1 MSHVRLAVF
10 LLIVAAIN
18 TVSAAEGPAE
28 DASLPRPLQDQPSRY
43 YAALAQVHATFKLWD
58 QAETLLK
65 KAIDTEPNNAQKERL
80 SFELVD
86 QVYVPSKQWDK
97 AADELARTIALVDEK
112 SVARRRKYHLDR
124 ARMLSEAGPGRRE
137 EYVKEL
143 EAVAKTSQTEEERS
157 RALAALHAALKRLQ
171 KLEPKIAE
179 YEEAVSRN
187 PNDEMTLRILA
198 EIYSESGL
206 LDTPLPG
213 KAIEKY
219 EQLHKLQPND
229 LNTCEQLAKLYRR
242 TDQRAKAITMY
253 ERLLALNPARFES
266 YLVEATSLL
275 LAKADEDETAAWGE
289 KIEGLYPRRPEV
301 PLRMGSIYAGW
312 RKHAKAAECYARA
325 LALVQADH
333 ERAPIYVRLIEAQIA
348 AGEYAAAEKNCRDAL
363 KLDLRGAQRD
373 IIVKLLDQVVL
384 LRAKTPEK

>member
-1 MSHVRLAVF
+1 MSHVRTALF
-10 LLIVAAIN
+10 LFVAVAAG
-18 TVSAAEGPAE
+18 AAFGAEGPVE
-28 DASLPRPLQDQPSRY
+28 DESLPRPLRDQPARY
-43 YAALAQVHATFKLWD
+43 YAALAQVHATFRLWE
-58 QAETLLK
+58 QAEALLK
-65 KAIDTEPNNAQKERL
+65 KAVETEPNNVQKERL

-97 AADELARTIALVDEK
+97 AADELVRTIGLVDEK
-112 SVARRRKYHLDR
+112 NIALRRKYHLDR

-143 EAVAKTSQTEEERS
+143 EAVAQASQTEEERS
-157 RALAALHAALKRLQ
+157 RALATLHAALKRLQ
-171 KLEPKIAE
+171 KLEPKIAQ
-179 YEEAVSRN
+179 YEDAVSRN
-187 PNDEMTLRILA
+187 PEDEVTLRILA

-219 EQLHKLQPND
+219 EQLHKLQPDD

-242 TDQRAKAITMY
+242 TDQRAKAVAMY
-253 ERLLALNPARFES
+253 ERLLSLNPGRMES
-266 YLVEATSLL
+266 YVVEATSLL
-275 LAKADEDETAAWGE
+275 LAKGGEDETAAWCE

-301 PLRMGSIYAGW
+301 PLRMGSIYTGW

-325 LALVQADH
+325 LALVQPDH
-333 ERAPIYVRLIEAQIA
+333 EKAPIYLRLIEARIA
-348 AGEYAAAEKNCRDAL
+348 AGDYAEAERNCRDAL
-363 KLDLRGAQRD
+363 KLDLRGTQRD
-373 IIVKLLDQVVL
+373 AVRKLLDQVVL

>member
-1 MSHVRLAVF
+1 MSHVRIQVF
-10 LLIVAAIN
+10 LLVAVA
-18 TVSAAEGPAE
+18 VGVASAAEGTSE
-28 DASLPRPLQDQPSRY
+28 DESLPRPLRDQPSRY

-58 QAETLLK
+58 QAEALLK
-65 KAIDTEPNNAQKERL
+65 KAIDIEPNNAQKERL

-97 AADELARTIALVDEK
+97 AADELVRTIALVDEK
-112 SVARRRKYHLDR
+112 NVARRRKYHLDR
-124 ARMLSEAGPGRRE
+124 ARMLSEAGPVRRE

-143 EAVAKTSQTEEERS
+143 EAVAQTSQSEEERS

-187 PNDEMTLRILA
+187 PNDEVTLRILA

-219 EQLHKLQPND
+219 EQLHRLQPND

-242 TDQRAKAITMY
+242 TDQRAKAIAMY
-253 ERLLALNPARFES
+253 ERLLSINPGRFES

-275 LAKADEDETAAWGE
+275 LSKGEEDAAVAWCE
-289 KIEGLYPRRPEV
+289 KIEGLYPRRHEV
-301 PLRMGSIYAGW
+301 PLRLGSIYVGW
-312 RKHAKAAECYARA
+312 GKHAKAAECYARA
-325 LALVQADH
+325 LALVRADH
-333 ERAPIYVRLIEAQIA
+333 EKDPIYVRLIEAQIA
-348 AGEYAAAEKNCRDAL
+348 AAEYAAAEKSCRDAL
-363 KLDLRGAQRD
+363 KLDLRGTQRD
-373 IIVKLLDQVVL
+373 TIVKLLDQVVL
-384 LRAKTPEK
+384 LRTKTPEK